1 MFGPATVVVYG
12 SASRTRERYQP
23 AQTRASRI
31 AFTSLQLLASN
42 VGQRGFCADCGS
54 PLVMLTRADRSEEAL
69 GALQRAVRLDPFHPP
84 NYMRRIAFAYAGVG
98 DYEQCVEVAKRA
110 IALDPNF
117 VGSHVDL
124 VLCYAAL
131 GAEEEAR
138 TDAAEIIRTNP
149 RFTLKAYAAYAPY
162 ANELDLKLD
171 VERLR
176 NAGVPE

>member
-1 MFGPATVVVYG
+1 M
-12 SASRTRERYQP
+12 
-23 AQTRASRI
+23 
-31 AFTSLQLLASN
+31 
-42 VGQRGFCADCGS
+42 QR
-54 PLVMLTRADRSEEAL
+54 L
-69 GALQRAVRLDPFHPP
+69 
-84 NYMRRIAFAYAGVG
+84 AFAYAGVE

-131 GAEEEAR
+131 GAEEAR
-138 TDAAEIIRTNP
+138 TAAAEIIRTNP
-149 RFTLKAYAAYAPY
+149 CFTLKAYAAYAPY
-162 ANELDLKLD
+162 TNELDLKLD